1 MSDVL
6 GGSEGLE
13 APPMAILE
21 MHASLAPHRSGLS
34 IAEHCGFLR
43 EVQFVLCGG
52 RDGEGRLV
60 DIEGGLLFGGLDH
73 FLNSSESELSLNKMA
88 R

>member
-6 GGSEGLE
+6 GGCEGLE
-13 APPMAILE
+13 APPVAILE
-21 MHASLAPHRSGLS
+21 LHASLAPHRSGLS
-34 IAEHCGFLR
+34 VAEHCGFLR
-43 EVQFVLCGG
+43 EIQLVLCGG
-52 RDGEGRLV
+52 RNGEGRLV
-60 DIEGGLLFGGLDH
+60 YFEGSLLFGGLDH